1 MSLAFSETPKSGFLA
16 WRPNLQTR
24 RKRADHD
31 FDYYNNVYVICYIS
45 SPQYVRERL
54 LCHAIIGR
62 QGGKELIMKID
73 VTTDFISPLLEFST
87 KSVYFRVDKV
97 YLCLLLLYTPNVP
110 SDQFCLFV

>member
-1 MSLAFSETPKSGFLA
+1 MLIYKFQVFFFFFFFFFCG
-16 WRPNLQTR
+16 
-24 RKRADHD
+24 
-31 FDYYNNVYVICYIS
+31 YYYSAILFKFQKYMYMYNFIFCFS

-97 YLCLLLLYTPNVP
+97 FFLIIHLSCCIYLPYLT
-110 SDQFCLFV
+110 

>member
-1 MSLAFSETPKSGFLA
+1 MVASFLSY
-16 WRPNLQTR
+16 
-24 RKRADHD
+24 HD
-31 FDYYNNVYVICYIS
+31 FWSYHEYWSIYHTTTYDKTMSYIS

-97 YLCLLLLYTPNVP
+97 
-110 SDQFCLFV
+110 